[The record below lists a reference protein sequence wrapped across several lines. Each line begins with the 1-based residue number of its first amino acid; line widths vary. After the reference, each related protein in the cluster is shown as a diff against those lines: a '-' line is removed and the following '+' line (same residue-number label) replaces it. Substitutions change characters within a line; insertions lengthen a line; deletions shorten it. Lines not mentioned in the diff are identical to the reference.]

1 MASRFVVADNNVIE
15 ELKTSSENSNTI
27 KSTILGVGVFKKCMA
42 SIKEHR
48 RRHGDIRGSR
58 T

>member
-1 MASRFVVADNNVIE
+1 MASRFVAADVTE
-15 ELKTSSENSNTI
+15 ELKTSSENSNI
-27 KSTILGVGVFKKCMA
+27 RKLKKCKFIGWSILEMG
-42 SIKEHR
+42 SIKDHR